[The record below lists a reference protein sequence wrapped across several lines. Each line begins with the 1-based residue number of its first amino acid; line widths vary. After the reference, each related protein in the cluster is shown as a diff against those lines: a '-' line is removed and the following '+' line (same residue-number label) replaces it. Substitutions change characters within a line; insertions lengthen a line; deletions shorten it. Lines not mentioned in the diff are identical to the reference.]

1 MNYLELIELLLGP
14 KVLYLLSETNLI
26 IYLLSG
32 YFLVNFP
39 HPNNSQ
45 IFPNTLHTIFSTI
58 VTIAGVDVLTKK
70 YRLEGK

>member
-14 KVLYLLSETNLI
+14 KVLYLLRETNLFAQRV
-26 IYLLSG
+26 LFG
-32 YFLVNFP
+32 QFFP

-45 IFPNTLHTIFSTI
+45 IFPNTLNTIFSTI

>member
-1 MNYLELIELLLGP
+1 MIFGQ
-14 KVLYLLSETNLI
+14 
-26 IYLLSG
+26 
-32 YFLVNFP
+32 FFP

>member
-1 MNYLELIELLLGP
+1 MIFGQY
-14 KVLYLLSETNLI
+14 
-26 IYLLSG
+26 
-32 YFLVNFP
+32 FP

-58 VTIAGVDVLTKK
+58 VIIAGVDVLTKK